1 MVNCLRVTL
10 PPLHI
15 PCMFHSLGVD
25 LLVSLF
31 DRGRRG
37 ARPVDWF
44 RVRGALAAGVV
55 GHSLLLMA
63 AELVAMLWIFWV
75 FAMTSFVW
83 LLQALDVMFVTV
95 FTWEAKVL
103 QMHTFDVVKLSILRI
118 VVDWVWMLALAHLKL
133 FEYFSVSIIMP
144 TEEAILLA
152 PEPSASQ
159 REVQYAL
166 GLRIYRQVD
175 VVRALHV
182 LG

>member
-1 MVNCLRVTL
+1 
-10 PPLHI
+10 
-15 PCMFHSLGVD
+15 
-25 LLVSLF
+25 
-31 DRGRRG
+31 
-37 ARPVDWF
+37 
-44 RVRGALAAGVV
+44 
-55 GHSLLLMA
+55 
-63 AELVAMLWIFWV
+63 
-75 FAMTSFVW
+75 
-83 LLQALDVMFVTV
+83 
-95 FTWEAKVL
+95 
-103 QMHTFDVVKLSILRI
+103 
-118 VVDWVWMLALAHLKL
+118 MLALAHLKL